1 MLNLL
6 LPREVDNRY
15 EGNKLALLAFIPLV
29 GVTIARSL
37 IHIFRADG
45 GAQSIATI
53 PLDSYA
59 PAAASAVITVFG
71 LWGLSQLLLGLL
83 YLVVLLRYRALV
95 PLMYLTMLIEYL
107 GRIGIGLLKPLE
119 TLQRPPG
126 ARLNLAMV
134 ALATLMLTLSLRQ
147 SSPTHKDQGPN

>member
-6 LPREVDNRY
+6 LPREVSNRY
-15 EGNKLALLAFIPLV
+15 EGHKLALLAFIPLV

-59 PAAASAVITVFG
+59 PAAAGAVITIFA
-71 LWGLSQLLLGLL
+71 LWGLSQLLVGLL

-95 PLMYLTMLIEYL
+95 PLMYLGMLIEYL
-107 GRIGIGLLKPLE
+107 GRIGIGLWKPLE
-119 TLQRPPG
+119 TLQTPPG
-126 ARLNLAMV
+126 ARLNLVMV

-147 SSPTHKDQGPN
+147 SSPAPIEQDSN

>member
-1 MLNLL
+1 MPSLL
-6 LPREVDNRY
+6 LPREVNNRY
-15 EGNKLALLAFIPLV
+15 EGNQIALLAFIPLV

-37 IHIFRADG
+37 IHILRADG

-59 PAAASAVITVFG
+59 PAASGAVITIFA

-83 YLVVLLRYRALV
+83 YMIVLLRYRALV

-107 GRIGIGLLKPLE
+107 GRIGIGLWKPLE
-119 TLQRPPG
+119 TLQTPPG
-126 ARLNLAMV
+126 ARLNIAMV
-134 ALATLMLTLSLRQ
+134 AISMLMLTLSLRQ
-147 SSPTHKDQGPN
+147 NSPLREAQGQN

>member
-1 MLNLL
+1 MPNLL
-6 LPREVDNRY
+6 LPREVSNRY

-37 IHIFRADG
+37 IHILRADG

-59 PAAASAVITVFG
+59 PAASGAVITIFA

-83 YLVVLLRYRALV
+83 YMIVLLRYRALV

-107 GRIGIGLLKPLE
+107 GRIGIGLWKPLE
-119 TLQRPPG
+119 TLQTPPG
-126 ARLNLAMV
+126 ARLNIAMV
-134 ALATLMLTLSLRQ
+134 AIAMLMLTLSLRQ
-147 SSPTHKDQGPN
+147 NRPLHEAQAQN

>member
-1 MLNLL
+1 MPNLL
-6 LPREVDNRY
+6 LPREVSNRY

-37 IHIFRADG
+37 IHILRADG

-59 PAAASAVITVFG
+59 PAASGAVITIFA

-83 YLVVLLRYRALV
+83 YMIVLLRYRALV

-107 GRIGIGLLKPLE
+107 GRIGIGLWKPLE
-119 TLQRPPG
+119 TLQTPPG
-126 ARLNLAMV
+126 ARLNIAMV
-134 ALATLMLTLSLRQ
+134 AIAMLMLTLSLRQ
-147 SSPTHKDQGPN
+147 NRPLREAQAQN